1 MVTQHRHKTL
11 VWSCS
16 LYRNWQARPMPQ
28 QARGWQA
35 TWLQSQIPV
44 CAQGHK
50 SNHQHSLQ
58 ATLTFSPTSARGGN
72 SWRRA
77 WAAGSLFVRLVLWHK
92 DWSNQLASLGGLRW
106 GGGAYWLCACRS
118 VCVTMETWQCG
129 FYQVCMCDNG
139 DMTVWFLPFIFLA
152 VCIVCLT
159 AFFPFP
165 VLTLHLEPLHPT
177 DAFHPELLHP
187 HGNWPLHPHGNWCII
202 PWTASSTWELMHYTL
217 NCFIHMGTDALHLEL
232 LHPHGN
238 WCIRTLI
245 LIITLYFPTTKIHQ
259 CI

>member
-139 DMTVWFLPFIFLA
+139 DMTVWFLPGLYVWQWRHDCVVFTIHFSSC
-152 VCIVCLT
+152 VHCMSDCILSLPCT
-159 AFFPFP
+159 HP
-165 VLTLHLEPLHPT
+165 VPWTT
-177 DAFHPELLHP
+177 SS
-187 HGNWPLHPHGNWCII
+187 NWCIP
-202 PWTASSTWELMHYTL
+202 PWTASSTWELTTSSTWELMHYTL
-217 NCFIHMGTDALHLEL
+217 NCFIHMGTDALHPEL

-238 WCIRTLI
+238 WCITPWTASSTWELM
-245 LIITLYFPTTKIHQ
+245 H
-259 CI
+259 